1 MTTDSIQGMLQMY
14 CTTNNRWL
22 HAVVW
27 CFWFLVLLVLIGHS
41 GASVV
46 GAAPPTAEPGGNA
59 VALLV
64 VPARAPGTPFPWQPR
79 GRWHKWAVA
88 RYRAAQRAYRRAIW
102 AARGARFLL
111 SGALTMAAVV
121 DWLTRAQLRRQLGAL
136 PVLYRLLELLDVRR
150 IINRYCPSAAQVDH
164 GAVVVVLVLNRL
176 MAPRPLYKVA
186 DWLGQTVLV
195 SVLGI
200 PASKFNDDRLG
211 RTLDAIAAHQRDI
224 WLDIVSQALRRFEID
239 LRFLFY
245 DLTALVAQGAY
256 SDSQLVDYGFAHNTP
271 SGKQKVKLGATA
283 SADGGIPVDYAV
295 HAGRTA
301 DLATVQDNMARLC
314 RLLERQGQ
322 PVSNVLLIGDRTNL
336 NDELALAYADKHL
349 KYLAGL
355 QPRKK
360 AHCELLVAVPERQ
373 FYTHPL
379 TAPADRTPGDFGIA
393 TVITF
398 EHAGRTLMQR
408 CLVVWSGPMRRAIRQ
423 GRAQQLH
430 ALRTELAAVRA
441 KIGQKRYRSVTEVQ
455 ARAATCL
462 RRSPVGRLM
471 LATAYQ
477 TATGGVELRWAV
489 DRLALFKAM
498 QHDGRYLLVTNDWQL
513 GPQRML
519 ELYRSKDALEKRFEV
534 AKQDLRIRPLY
545 VHSDTR
551 MQALLLVNMLALLAY
566 SLLERQVQQAG
577 LHVTTR
583 RIVEQLE
590 GATVIETH
598 CHDGSVLRRLTP
610 LTAEQDALFTILAT
624 LLAQI
629 SLADISCQLGPR
641 CLRQPPCCYS
651 HHRGPPWL
659 ERSPQ
664 RPAPPWDRP
673 TLPRWWRLTPAPAAT
688 TAQAAEYC
696 R

>member
-1 MTTDSIQGMLQMY
+1 MYFTTHR
-14 CTTNNRWL
+14 RWSY
-22 HAVVW
+22 AVLW
-27 CFWFLVLLVLIGHS
+27 CFWFLVLLTV
-41 GASVV
+41 
-46 GAAPPTAEPGGNA
+46 TWPGGPPGVTVTPA
-59 VALLV
+59 PGTLPGDTVALLV
-64 VPARAPGTPFPWQPR
+64 VPPSARGTPWPWQPR
-79 GRWHKWAVA
+79 GRWRKWAVA
-88 RYRAAQRAYRRAIW
+88 HYQAAQRAYRRAVW
-102 AARGARFLL
+102 AARGARVLL
-111 SGALTMAAVV
+111 SGALTLAAVV
-121 DWLTRAQLRRQLGAL
+121 DWLTQAQLRRQLGAL

-150 IINRYCPSAAQVDH
+150 IINRHCPSAAQVDH

-186 DWLGQTVLV
+186 AWLGQTVLV

-256 SDSQLVDYGFAHNTP
+256 TDSQLVDYGFAHNTP

-283 SADGGIPVDYAV
+283 SADGAIPVDYAV

-322 PVSNVLLIGDRTNL
+322 LVSDVLLIGDRANL
-336 NDELALAYADKHL
+336 NDELALAYTDKRL

-360 AHCELLVAVPERQ
+360 AHCALLTAVPECQ
-373 FYTHPL
+373 FYAHPL
-379 TAPADRTPGDFGIA
+379 TAPTGQAPGDFGIA

-398 EHAGRTLMQR
+398 EHQGRTLRQR
-408 CLVVWSGPMRRAIRQ
+408 CLVVLSGPMRRAIRQ
-423 GRAQQLH
+423 GRARQLR
-430 ALRTELAAVRA
+430 ALRAELAAVRA

-462 RRSPVGRLM
+462 RRSPVGRLVY
-471 LATAYQ
+471 ATVAE
-477 TATGGVELRWAV
+477 TATGAVDLRWTV

-545 VHSDTR
+545 VHSDER
-551 MQALLLVNMLALLAY
+551 IRALLLVNMLALLAY
-566 SLLERQVQQAG
+566 SLLERQAQQAG
-577 LHVTTR
+577 LHITTR

-590 GATVIETH
+590 GLTVIETH

-610 LTAEQDALFTILAT
+610 LTPEQAALLVILAE
-624 LLAQI
+624 LLAQ
-629 SLADISCQLGPR
+629 SQLTDLLPT
-641 CLRQPPCCYS
+641 L
-651 HHRGPPWL
+651 
-659 ERSPQ
+659 
-664 RPAPPWDRP
+664 PAPPEPATVLLLLP
-673 TLPRWWRLTPAPAAT
+673 TEAAM
-688 TAQAAEYC
+688 A
-696 R
+696 

>member
-1 MTTDSIQGMLQMY
+1 MYFTTHR
-14 CTTNNRWL
+14 RWSY
-22 HAVVW
+22 AAVW
-27 CFWFLVLLVLIGHS
+27 CFWFLVLLTVSGH
-41 GASVV
+41 GGPPWVTV
-46 GAAPPTAEPGGNA
+46 APAPGTSPGDT

-64 VPARAPGTPFPWQPR
+64 VPPSARGTPWPWQPR
-79 GRWHKWAVA
+79 GCWRKWAVA
-88 RYRAAQRAYRRAIW
+88 HYQAAQRAYRRAVW
-102 AARGARFLL
+102 AARGARVLL

-136 PVLYRLLELLDVRR
+136 PVLYRLLAILDVRR
-150 IINRYCPSAAQVDH
+150 IINHYCPRAAQVDH

-176 MAPRPLYKVA
+176 MAPRPLYKIA

-195 SVLGI
+195 TVLGI
-200 PASKFNDDRLG
+200 PAAKFNDDRLG
-211 RTLDAIAAHQRDI
+211 RTLDALAAHQRDI

-256 SDSQLVDYGFAHNTP
+256 PGSQLVDYGFAHNTP

-283 SADGGIPVDYAV
+283 SADGAIPADYAA

-322 PVSNVLLIGDRTNL
+322 PVSDVLLIGDRANL
-336 NDELALAYADKHL
+336 NDELALAYTDKRL

-373 FYTHPL
+373 FYAYPL
-379 TAPADRTPGDFGIA
+379 TEPQGRAPGDFGIP

-398 EHAGRTLMQR
+398 AHGGRTLQQR
-408 CLVVWSGPMRRAIRQ
+408 CLVVLSGPMRRAIRQ
-423 GRAQQLH
+423 GRARQLQT
-430 ALRTELAAVRA
+430 LRAELAAVRA
-441 KIGQKRYRSVTEVQ
+441 KIGHKRYRSVKDVQ

-462 RRSPVGRLM
+462 RRSPVGRLVY
-471 LATAYQ
+471 ATAYE
-477 TATGGVELRWAV
+477 TATGAVELRWAV
-489 DRLALFKAM
+489 DRRALFKAM

-513 GPQRML
+513 GPRRML

-545 VHSDTR
+545 VHSDER
-551 MQALLLVNMLALLAY
+551 IRALLLVNMLALLAY
-566 SLLERQVQQAG
+566 SLLERQAHQAG
-577 LHVTTR
+577 LHITTR
-583 RIVEQLE
+583 RMVEQLE
-590 GATVIETH
+590 GLTVIETH

-610 LTAEQDALFTILAT
+610 LTPEQDALLLILAE

-629 SLADISCQLGPR
+629 QLTD
-641 CLRQPPCCYS
+641 L
-651 HHRGPPWL
+651 L
-659 ERSPQ
+659 
-664 RPAPPWDRP
+664 P
-673 TLPRWWRLTPAPAAT
+673 TLPAPLEPAAVLLLLPT
-688 TAQAAEYC
+688 EAMLA
-696 R
+696 